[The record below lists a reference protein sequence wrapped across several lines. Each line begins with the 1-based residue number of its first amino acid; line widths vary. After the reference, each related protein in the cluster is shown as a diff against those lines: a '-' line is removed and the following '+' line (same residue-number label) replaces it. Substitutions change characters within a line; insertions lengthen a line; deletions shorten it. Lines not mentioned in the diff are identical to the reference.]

1 MAGVLEGPSCQ
12 RSYAE
17 LGRQLDRAGTRLDA
31 RLAQADDTESNREW
45 ARHIIGI
52 ERWGQAR
59 LRALS
64 GKDEVVSGG
73 HRPYRPDAELSLPQ
87 LRELASL
94 TRAQTSQ
101 LARQF
106 ETTPPQEKVDHD
118 GLGPLSARAWLR
130 YLNLHAD
137 LESRRL
143 R

>member
-1 MAGVLEGPSCQ
+1 M
-12 RSYAE
+12 
-17 LGRQLDRAGTRLDA
+17 
-31 RLAQADDTESNREW
+31 
-45 ARHIIGI
+45 
-52 ERWGQAR
+52 
-59 LRALS
+59 
-64 GKDEVVSGG
+64 
-73 HRPYRPDAELSLPQ
+73 PQ

-106 ETTPPQEKVDHD
+106 EATPPQETVEHD